1 MITRVG
7 RRVLEI
13 GVGMFALLGFAFV
26 PLGKKTALEHVKAIV
41 ATGPAKEAGKEL
53 LEAGL
58 KLRARVFSAAA
69 APDAGAPPARPES
82 LMCVE
87 PLAQVM
93 TDPDGG
99 VPVAVPH

>member
-13 GVGMFALLGFAFV
+13 GVGLFALLGFAYV
-26 PLGKKTALEHVKAIV
+26 PLGKKTGLEHVLAIV
-41 ATGPAKEAGKEL
+41 ATGPAKEAGAEL

-58 KLRARVFSAAA
+58 KLRARVFHGATR
-69 APDAGAPPARPES
+69 DAGADAPHPES

-87 PLAQVM
+87 PVARAEPES
-93 TDPDGG
+93 DAG
-99 VPVAVPH
+99 VAPIMVH